1 MRSLGDLWPLADLAK
16 IVRSCRTVGIVM
28 EARSCALWTWQ
39 IRWLQV
45 LSPASHELLPL
56 FSFPIFELR
65 RDLVGRGVF
74 AVADEFLRSVAA
86 RATTEGEDGA
96 L

>member
-1 MRSLGDLWPLADLAK
+1 MWA
-16 IVRSCRTVGIVM
+16 
-28 EARSCALWTWQ
+28 WQ

-45 LSPASHELLPL
+45 SSPAPHELRSQ

-65 RDLVGRGVF
+65 WDLVGCGVF